1 MSRHVL
7 TLTRTNRAKAVE
19 GVLRAPDGYVLEL
32 REARRTD
39 DQNRALWGL
48 LNQIQ
53 KQRPTHN
60 GMKMT
65 SDTWKAVFMHALG
78 VEMVFLPTLDCDGV
92 FPMGH
97 RSSQLTKA
105 EFAGLLELMLA
116 WAAKE
121 GLAIEHFDE
130 FDSSQGG
137 SGGKTNLAP
146 EAA

>member
-19 GVLRAPDGYVLEL
+19 GVQRAPDGYVLEL
-32 REARRTD
+32 REPKRTD
-39 DQNRALWGL
+39 EQNSALHGL
-48 LNQIQ
+48 IAQIL
-53 KQRPTHN
+53 KQRPYHC
-60 GMKMT
+60 GMRMSKET
-65 SDTWKAVFMHALG
+65 YKGIFMHAIG
-78 VEMVFLPTLDCDGV
+78 REPTMVPNLEGDGF
-92 FPMGH
+92 FPMGLSTSAL
-97 RSSQLTKA
+97 RIG
-105 EFAGLLELMLA
+105 EFAQLMEFILA

-121 GLAIEHFDE
+121 GLTIEHFDE